1 MFTADYEV
9 LVRNRQ
15 AELLR
20 EAEQERRAAAVK
32 PGRKARVSFR
42 QRAARLGYALVKWG
56 RKLEQSG
63 SPGHVSA

>member
-20 EAEQERRAAAVK
+20 EAKQERLAAIAKPEKRVRIRRRAA
-32 PGRKARVSFR
+32 RV
-42 QRAARLGYALVKWG
+42 GYILVRWG
-56 RKLEQSG
+56 RKLEQFAL
-63 SPGHVSA
+63 PGHVSA